1 MNWKFEAV
9 EKLRQYEA
17 KKQSLKSI
25 PEEIKRLE
33 SAACNIR
40 SATADGTPVSGGGSG
55 REDLMLSNIVHRE
68 ELERSLEQAQKWVA
82 LVNAGLDI
90 LSQEERLI
98 LTRFYIKPEKGN
110 VDRLCSELGV
120 EQSSVYRRRDKAL
133 WHFTLCLYGCSE
145 I

>member
-33 SAACNIR
+33 SAMCSIR
-40 SATADGTPVSGGGSG
+40 SATADGAPVSGGGSG
-55 REDLMLSNIVHRE
+55 REDMMLSNIVHRE
-68 ELERSLEQAQKWVA
+68 ELDRSLEQTRMWVD
-82 LVNAGLDI
+82 LVEAGLEI

-98 LTRFYIKPEKGN
+98 LERFYIRPEKGN
-110 VDRLCSELGV
+110 VDRLCSELGI

-133 WHFTLCLYGCSE
+133 RYFTIALYGCSE